1 MEPFLNRDKE
11 QKRILTATRGE
22 NSAFLI
28 LYGRR
33 RIGKSALL
41 RHIAGES
48 DIYYLADQNE
58 KHLQIAEL
66 AKLIGRIVPGFE
78 LANYP
83 TWDALF
89 SALENGLRNRIT
101 LYLDEFPYLVGS
113 ASELP
118 SIIQK
123 IIDLNCHTKFNVI
136 ICGSSQQ
143 MMKELYEG
151 ASAPL
156 YGRADDII
164 NLRSMDIVWLQQYL
178 NTDPVHTIEEYATWG
193 GVPRYWE
200 LRKKYTTYTDAV
212 HGLILNRDSILYEEP
227 MRLFLDDMRSAIQAY
242 SIITLVGQGSQRL
255 SEIAGKLE
263 KTATNLSRPL
273 ALLVSLGYLRR
284 EIPFGENEK
293 NPKRT
298 LYKINDPFLN
308 FYFTFVVPNRS
319 AIEQDVRERLEKAL
333 EIRLPYYFSEAWEYL
348 VRQSV
353 ARKSYLGIEWN
364 KAFRYWGRPN
374 KHTEIELDVVAESL
388 DGNEL
393 LVGEVKWSDSVDLQS
408 IKEKLEENVKLTDY
422 STRYKKIHYA
432 VWLKNKSNQTN
443 ENIIPVFD
451 AHDVIGQIKKPES

>member
-1 MEPFLNRDKE
+1 MDPFLNRTKE
-11 QKRILTATRGE
+11 QKRILTGTSGE
-22 NSAFLI
+22 KSAFLI

-41 RHIAGES
+41 RHLAGDK

-66 AKLIGRIVPGFE
+66 AKLIGRIIPGFE
-78 LANYP
+78 QANYP
-83 TWDALF
+83 TWDSIF
-89 SALENGLRNRIT
+89 NSLENSLPTKIT

-123 IIDLNCHTKFNVI
+123 IIDLNRHTKFNIVV
-136 ICGSSQQ
+136 CGSSQQ
-143 MMKELYEG
+143 MMRELYEG

-164 NLRSMDIVWLQQYL
+164 NLRSMEIEWLQKYL
-178 NTDPVHTIEEYATWG
+178 GTSALQTIEEYATWG

-200 LRKKYTTYTDAV
+200 LRKKYTTYNDAV

-255 SEIAGKLE
+255 SEISAKLE

-298 LYKINDPFLN
+298 LYKIADPFLN

-319 AIEQDVRERLEKAL
+319 AIEQGVNERVEKAL
-333 EIRLPYYFSEAWEYL
+333 EIRLPYYLSEAWEHL

-353 ARKSYLGIEWN
+353 PKTEYFGVEWN
-364 KAFRYWGRPN
+364 KAYRYWGKPD
-374 KHTEIELDVVAESL
+374 KKTEMELDLVAESA
-388 DGNEL
+388 DGTEL
-393 LVGEVKWSDSVDLQS
+393 LVGEVKWSENVDVQA
-408 IKEKLEENVKLTDY
+408 IKEKLEKNIQLTAWPK
-422 STRYKKIHYA
+422 TYKKIHLGL
-432 VWLKNKSNQTN
+432 WIKNRIDSNI
-443 ENIIPVFD
+443 EGINIFEANDIV
-451 AHDVIGQIKKPES
+451 KKIE

>member
-1 MEPFLNRDKE
+1 
-11 QKRILTATRGE
+11 
-22 NSAFLI
+22 
-28 LYGRR
+28 
-33 RIGKSALL
+33 
-41 RHIAGES
+41 
-48 DIYYLADQNE
+48 
-58 KHLQIAEL
+58 
-66 AKLIGRIVPGFE
+66 
-78 LANYP
+78 
-83 TWDALF
+83 
-89 SALENGLRNRIT
+89 
-101 LYLDEFPYLVGS
+101 
-113 ASELP
+113 
-118 SIIQK
+118 
-123 IIDLNCHTKFNVI
+123 
-136 ICGSSQQ
+136 
-143 MMKELYEG
+143 
-151 ASAPL
+151 
-156 YGRADDII
+156 
-164 NLRSMDIVWLQQYL
+164 
-178 NTDPVHTIEEYATWG
+178 
-193 GVPRYWE
+193 
-200 LRKKYTTYTDAV
+200 
-212 HGLILNRDSILYEEP
+212 

-393 LVGEVKWSDSVDLQS
+393 LVGEVKWSDSVDLQA

>member
-1 MEPFLNRDKE
+1 MEPFLNRHKE
-11 QKRILTATRGE
+11 QKRILANTTGE
-22 NSAFLI
+22 KSAFLI

-41 RHIAGES
+41 RHLAGEN

-66 AKLIGRIVPGFE
+66 AKLIGRIVQGFE
-78 LANYP
+78 QANYP

-89 SALENGLRNRIT
+89 SALENSLPTRIT

-113 ASELP
+113 GPELP

-123 IIDLNCHTKFNVI
+123 IIDLKRHTKFHLVV
-136 ICGSSQQ
+136 CGSSQQ
-143 MMKELYEG
+143 MMKELFEG
-151 ASAPL
+151 SSAPL

-164 NLRSMDIVWLQQYL
+164 NLRSMEIEWLQKYL
-178 NTDPVHTIEEYATWG
+178 GTTPLQTIEEYATWG

-200 LRKKYTTYTDAV
+200 LRKKHSSYKDAV
-212 HGLILNRDSILYEEP
+212 FGLILNRDSILYEEP

-255 SEIAGKLE
+255 SEISAKLE

-273 ALLVSLGYLRR
+273 ALLVNLGYLRR

-298 LYKINDPFLN
+298 LYKIADPFLN

-319 AIEQDVRERLEKAL
+319 AIEQGITERVEKAL
-333 EIRLPYYFSEAWEYL
+333 EIRLPYYFSEAWEHL

-353 ARKSYLGIEWN
+353 PKTNYFGIEWN
-364 KAFRYWGRPN
+364 KAYRYWGKPDKR
-374 KHTEIELDVVAESL
+374 TEMELDLVAESA
-388 DGNEL
+388 DGTEL
-393 LVGEVKWSDSVDLQS
+393 LVGEVKWSENVDVQA
-408 IKEKLEENVKLTDY
+408 IKEKLEKNIQLTPWPKI
-422 STRYKKIHYA
+422 YKKIHLGI
-432 VWLKNKSNQTN
+432 WMKNQIDNPI
-443 ENIIPVFD
+443 EGIRIFD
-451 AHDVIGQIKKPES
+451 ANNIVRKIE